1 MKRDKMVFQTP
12 VYKVMLVHEANVETS
27 QGYIRSPDDAAKIVV
42 DYLRGVD
49 REHMVGLYLNSANR
63 LIGIHTITIG
73 ILNSSLVHPREVFKI
88 ALMMSAASIII
99 SHNHPSGNTEP
110 SSEDL
115 AITKQLAE
123 AGKILGIP
131 LHDHIIVTEHN
142 GYTSFAER
150 GLL

>member
-1 MKRDKMVFQTP
+1 MKRDRVVFQAP
-12 VYKVMLVHEANVETS
+12 VYKVMLVHESNVEIS
-27 QGYIRSPDDAAKIVV
+27 KQCIQAPDDAAKIVV

-63 LIGIHTITIG
+63 LIGVHTITIG

-88 ALMMSAASIII
+88 ALMMGAASIII
-99 SHNHPSGNTEP
+99 SHNHPSGNGEP
-110 SSEDL
+110 SSEDI
-115 AITKQLAE
+115 AITKQLVE